1 MSKDKMAKKLFRNL
15 CTTPGIIPIFEDKY
29 VSKKDEA
36 YLEENGFV
44 KILEE
49 AKRYAYNAVFVKKVD
64 EFTIILTHYKRGY
77 WNAAIQK
84 EAEHLTGKDEN
95 NVKDLLPE
103 VMKMLEELKNRG

>member
-1 MSKDKMAKKLFRNL
+1 MSKDKMIKRLFRN
-15 CTTPGIIPIFEDKY
+15 PGTLAGAIQIFEDTY
-29 VSKKDEA
+29 VSKEDEA
-36 YLEENGFV
+36 YLEENEFV

-49 AKRYAYNAVFVKKVD
+49 AKRYAYNAAFVKKID

-84 EAEHLTGKDEN
+84 EGEHLTGKDEN